1 MPPLWYN
8 RPLWLCS
15 VVRSSDTW
23 ICIYIYTVCQWNCH
37 CSMFYAYGY
46 IYYIYS
52 SPKCVGVQYFTY
64 PFCVL
69 CKIHIHTY
77 ICMHVHT
84 HTHTHTNAH
93 THRLFQKLTLECVL
107 SIAFGIALDIQN
119 GKGGQIYKAVYDQFN
134 LGEEMD
140 LLWILFIT
148 GENSTFLTK
157 VTNCTRLTYT
167 HTQCT
172 HTCI

>member
-1 MPPLWYN
+1 M
-8 RPLWLCS
+8 S
-15 VVRSSDTW
+15 V
-23 ICIYIYTVCQWNCH
+23 
-37 CSMFYAYGY
+37 

-93 THRLFQKLTLECVL
+93 TRACTHTHTHTHRLFQKLTLECVL

-119 GKGGQIYKAVYDQFN
+119 GKGGQIYQAVYDQFN

-140 LLWILFIT
+140 LLWILFVT
-148 GENSTFLTK
+148 GENSTFILQK
-157 VTNCTRLTYT
+157 VTNYICTRLTYT
-167 HTQCT
+167 HMQCA